1 LIARPAGNSIVVA
14 AAVERNRS
22 TRNLQHPHF
31 FEDNPMKYAESILPE
46 FDQEMANTR
55 KVLERVPEDKLD
67 WRAHPKSNTI
77 GWNANHLAEMPG
89 WVEGTLTQPS
99 WDVAPPGGGG
109 YQSPKLMTRKEI
121 LDVFDRNVAA
131 ARKAIAAVKDEDV
144 MQPWSLL
151 QGGKALFTMP
161 RAAVIR
167 GFVLNHMIHHRA
179 ILCVY
184 LRLNNVP
191 VPGMYGPSGDE

>member
-1 LIARPAGNSIVVA
+1 
-14 AAVERNRS
+14 
-22 TRNLQHPHF
+22 
-31 FEDNPMKYAESILPE
+31 MKYVEMILPE
-46 FDQEMANTR
+46 FDQEMAKTR

-89 WVEGTLTQPS
+89 WVEGTLTTPS
-99 WDVAPPGGGG
+99 LDIAPPGGQR
-109 YQSPKLMTRKEI
+109 YQSPKLKTRQEI
-121 LDVFDRNVAA
+121 LDLFDRNVAA
-131 ARKAIAAVKDEDV
+131 ARKALTAVKEEA
-144 MQPWSLL
+144 MTQQWSLL
-151 QGGKALFTMP
+151 QGGKPIFTMP

-167 GFVLNHMIHHRA
+167 NIVLNHMIHHRA